1 MENPLLKESP
11 LKWGAPRFDMIRTE
25 DYLPAFKAGIE
36 EAKSEV
42 EAIISDPAEPDFH
55 NTVEALEYS
64 GAALERVSSVFFNLL
79 EAESDDMMQAVAEEV
94 SPLLTGYS
102 MYVSLN
108 MPLFDRVRKVYD
120 KKDSLGLDRDQM
132 MLLENTYK
140 SFVRNGA
147 LLDRQ
152 DRETYSRYAEEVS
165 LLSLS
170 FGNNVLKSTNSFFL
184 HITGTKDL
192 EGLPGYLV
200 EAGRAAAE
208 EKGLEGWVFS
218 LDHPVYSPFMKFCRN
233 RELRKK
239 MYVAYNSRG
248 IGGGTDNTGIVLKM
262 AGLRRKMASMLGYRT
277 YADYV
282 LEENMARTTSAVE
295 DFLSDLMAKTLPYAR
310 DEVSGISRYASEH
323 GSGDD
328 TLMPWDFPF
337 WAERCKEAEYSINE
351 ELLKPYF
358 RLEDCIDAVF
368 SLAGRLYGL
377 KFSETR
383 DVPVYHED
391 VKVYEVTGDDGEHL
405 ALLYA
410 DFFPRKGKRGGA
422 WMTEFRGQSIRD
434 GVEYRPLV
442 SIVTNFTKP
451 AGNMPSLLT
460 HDEFTTLLHEFG
472 HALHGIMAQGR
483 YPSLTGTSVA
493 RDFVE
498 LPSQIM
504 ENWAYEPG
512 YLETFARDYRTG
524 EPIPGD
530 LVRRIVRAKNYLA
543 GYFQVR
549 QLQFGI
555 VDMAWHTLEAP
566 VEGKDAVSFEK
577 EVLRP
582 YSVLPDVQGTAV
594 SPAFNHIFS
603 GGYSAGYY
611 SYKWAEVLE
620 ADAFSLF
627 REKGI
632 FDKGTALSFR
642 KDILEKGGSED
653 PAVLY
658 RNFRGHDPDPSAL
671 MEKLGLC
678 GESKD

>member
-239 MYVAYNSRG
+239 MYMAYNSRG

-262 AGLRRKMASMLGYRT
+262 AGLRRKMASMLGYRN

-337 WAERCKEAEYSINE
+337 WGERCKEAEYSINE

-472 HALHGIMAQGR
+472 HALHGVMAQGR

-632 FDKGTALSFR
+632 FDKGTASSFR

>member
-1 MENPLLKESP
+1 MLKESP

-25 DYLPAFKAGIE
+25 DYLPAFKAVIE

-239 MYVAYNSRG
+239 MYMAYNSRG

-262 AGLRRKMASMLGYRT
+262 AGLRRKMASMLGYRN

-323 GSGDD
+323 GSWDD

-337 WAERCKEAEYSINE
+337 WGERCKEAEYSINE

-632 FDKGTALSFR
+632 FDKGTASSFR